1 MKIWLLEP
9 INGDEGAWDPWYDA
23 CFGMVIAAE
32 TEIEARAIA
41 YDNAAA
47 EGNNVWLQDNQ
58 TSCKELNPQEKGLIL
73 KDEHWA

>member
-9 INGDEGAWDPWYDA
+9 IEPDEGAWDPWYDA
-23 CFGMVIAAE
+23 CFGMIVAAE

-41 YDNAAA
+41 YDSAGA
-47 EGNNVWLQDNQ
+47 EGCSVWIQNNQ
-58 TSCKELNPQEKGLIL
+58 TTCKELKPQEEGLIL